1 MSSEFYIGYEEK
13 APKGYAQW
21 MRWVTLIVLLAIC
34 LVAFILVRSQKEFS
48 TSTFELGKLTQLK
61 GILTIKPVPMLT
73 LENESESV
81 LLIDYGKF
89 GAEKTLLDFFR
100 DGSIDGL
107 TVTLE
112 GSLIYGDGKT
122 LMELTNGRQ
131 SILDFSYSDT
141 LADNVK
147 SLGQIELIG
156 EIIDP
161 KCYFGVMKPG
171 EGKVHRSCAI
181 RCISGGIPPVLRV
194 ENVNGEIDYFIL
206 RGQNGQQINQKVLD
220 FVAEPVKVSGEL
232 YQFNNWMFLYLNEA
246 IGIERRL

>member
-1 MSSEFYIGYEEK
+1 MSDEFYIGYQDK
-13 APKGYAQW
+13 APKEYAQW
-21 MRWVTLIVLLAIC
+21 TRWVILFLLLA
-34 LVAFILVRSQKEFS
+34 LGVVAFLLVKSQRPFS
-48 TSTFELGKLTQLK
+48 ANTFELGKLTKLE
-61 GILTIKPVPMLT
+61 GTLTLKPVPMLT
-73 LENESESV
+73 LKSEPQSV

-89 GAEKTLLDFFR
+89 GAEKTLMDFFR
-100 DGSIDGL
+100 NESIDGL
-107 TVTLE
+107 NVTLE

-122 LMELTNGRQ
+122 LMELTKGAK
-131 SILDFSYSDT
+131 SIVDFSYSDNSVT
-141 LADNVK
+141 SLK
-147 SLGQIELIG
+147 SLGQVEMIG

-194 ENVNGEIDYFIL
+194 ENVNGETNYFIL
-206 RGQNGQQINQKVLD
+206 RGQIGQQINQKVLD